1 MKACFPRSGCGRPW
15 QLSTYKAK
23 LLMSEII
30 LSAVALFQQTS
41 EAAGM
46 CEWRQMGAGPVKK
59 RWKQDAKGES
69 AVAAAPQWASEHF
82 RTSGDFFPVPS
93 YGRMSPSYVT

>member
-69 AVAAAPQWASEHF
+69 AVAAAPQWPASILGHQAISFQF
-82 RTSGDFFPVPS
+82 RLTGECL
-93 YGRMSPSYVT
+93 RAM